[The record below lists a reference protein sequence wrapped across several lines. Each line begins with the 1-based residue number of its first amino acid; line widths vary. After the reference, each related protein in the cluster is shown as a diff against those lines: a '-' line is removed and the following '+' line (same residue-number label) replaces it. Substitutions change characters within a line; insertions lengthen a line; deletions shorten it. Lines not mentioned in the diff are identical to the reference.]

1 MINLRPANYLLQRWV
16 LRRPFLDAT
25 IPEYGLRLRVHT
37 NDVIGRHLYKY
48 RRYEPEVT
56 RLLLATVRLE
66 PGDVV
71 FDVGANIGW
80 YSLVLDRQA
89 PPGVDILAFEP
100 DPDNHALLRENLA
113 RNGTRGVTPVRAAAG
128 PVPSRQQ
135 LFRYGTGNA
144 GRHSLLPIHGGEAV
158 EVETVRLDDA
168 WDAHGLGDR
177 PLRLIKIDVEGY
189 ELEALRGAPRLLAR
203 CHWLLG
209 EFSPG
214 FMRRGGLDPGELVRL
229 LGDAGLHPNRI
240 GPGGVVPCRPEDLLA
255 QERQTNILWSRAGPA
270 GR

>member
-113 RNGTRGVTPVRAAAG
+113 RNGTRGVTAWSFSVFRSCTMNSTG
-128 PVPSRQQ
+128 LPSWFV
-135 LFRYGTGNA
+135 LSST
-144 GRHSLLPIHGGEAV
+144 PTIV
-158 EVETVRLDDA
+158 
-168 WDAHGLGDR
+168 
-177 PLRLIKIDVEGY
+177 
-189 ELEALRGAPRLLAR
+189 
-203 CHWLLG
+203 C
-209 EFSPG
+209 
-214 FMRRGGLDPGELVRL
+214 LVW
-229 LGDAGLHPNRI
+229 P
-240 GPGGVVPCRPEDLLA
+240 
-255 QERQTNILWSRAGPA
+255 
-270 GR
+270 